1 MEKIK
6 VEREEEIKICP
17 ICKKEFRGMG
27 AISRKDNETEI
38 CSECGTNEALAEFFG
53 SCEEVKNMNIYK
65 EIEQTIFDYETY
77 ITDIMIEIYKKHGSF
92 SRLENQE
99 VEEAHQKWLKLK
111 SLRNEIAKIRNEL
124 QVKMLETEEI
134 VKSIK

>member
-1 MEKIK
+1 
-6 VEREEEIKICP
+6 
-17 ICKKEFRGMG
+17 
-27 AISRKDNETEI
+27 
-38 CSECGTNEALAEFFG
+38 
-53 SCEEVKNMNIYK
+53 MNIYK
-65 EIEQTIFDYETY
+65 KIEQTIFDYETY
-77 ITDIMIEIYKKHGSF
+77 ITDIMIELYKKHGSF

-111 SLRNEIAKIRNEL
+111 SLRNEIAKVRNEL